1 MSVKKESQ
9 KNDTKKKTLRDLTN
23 FQLLSILERF
33 NLKYSVKL
41 DDEDNSK
48 YMLFVRKENV
58 TDEMHLICLKRLNF
72 HAGKDAWVKALKKG
86 MTPYEYMIA
95 ESEQFKLD
103 HPDYV
108 SKKERLIETNSSDE
122 VIELDTPDGDEIPF

>member
-1 MSVKKESQ
+1 MTQKKEEQ
-9 KNDTKKKTLRDLTN
+9 KKKTMRDLNN

-33 NLKYSVKL
+33 GVKYSVKL

-72 HAGKDAWVKALKKG
+72 HAGKDAWIKALKKG
-86 MTPYEYMIA
+86 MTPYEYML
-95 ESEQFKLD
+95 EETEQFKLD

-108 SKKERLIETNSSDE
+108 SKKERLIETDVNDE
-122 VIELDTPDGDEIPF
+122 VITVDTIDTDEIPF

>member
-1 MSVKKESQ
+1 MTQKKEEQ
-9 KNDTKKKTLRDLTN
+9 KKKTMRDLNN

-33 NLKYSVKL
+33 GVKYSVKL
-41 DDEDNSK
+41 DDKDNSK

-72 HAGKDAWVKALKKG
+72 HAGKDAWIKALKKG
-86 MTPYEYMIA
+86 MTPYEYML
-95 ESEQFKLD
+95 EETEQFKLD

-108 SKKERLIETNSSDE
+108 SKKERLIETDVNDE
-122 VIELDTPDGDEIPF
+122 VITVDTIDTDEIPF